1 MDKGIKGSCPH
12 GDSCHYANGEHELRV
27 HSKYKT
33 SPCHSYWQTRECTLG
48 SACNFYHSESERRK
62 PGAGYR
68 ETSDKIENISQN
80 INSTKR
86 NGVKEDRLVLE
97 ELETSKD
104 IEEMSGAASRAGSTL
119 RSRRG

>member
-1 MDKGIKGSCPH
+1 M
-12 GDSCHYANGEHELRV
+12 ELRDPV
-27 HSKYKT
+27 PMVIAATTPMESMNSGFTPSICKT
-33 SPCHSYWQTRECTLG
+33 SQCHSYWQTRDCTLG